1 MKIKITLFLLVF
13 FSNSCFSYTLFET
26 EFNEINFNSDNIK
39 KEKEK
44 KINELKLN
52 DFKKIIKNVLTKEN
66 YKRIEK
72 NFNETFINN
81 FIKSINIDQEKIIN
95 NNYFANVRIN
105 FDKNKI
111 INYFRINGIGYVD
124 FIPEKMFL
132 IIYEKNNIGN
142 NFLSKNNSYYNYLYN
157 NFYSFFLVPKLD
169 INDRFIINENDI
181 ENRDIS
187 KINILLKKYSSD
199 ESIIIFTN
207 NTKNNYYYE
216 IYYYTDNKFHLI
228 KEMKFSNLNY
238 KIFFNNIYP
247 DIINYWKIHNTIDN
261 KIQST
266 LNCDIKFFKINE
278 LKEIKKNILD
288 ISQIDKILLKKIS
301 HKKNNYD
308 LIFFGNKKYLI
319 NNLKYFNLLVK
330 LEDTECNISL
340 K

>member
-66 YKRIEK
+66 YNRIEI

-95 NNYFANVRIN
+95 NNYFANIRIN

-124 FIPEKMFL
+124 FIPEKMLL
-132 IIYEKNNIGN
+132 IIYEKNNIDN
-142 NFLSKNNSYYNYLYN
+142 SFLSKNNSYYSYLN
-157 NFYSFFLVPKLD
+157 NNSNSFFLLPKLD
-169 INDRFIINENDI
+169 INDRFIINEYDM

-187 KINILLKKYSSD
+187 KINILLQKYSSY

-207 NTKNNYYYE
+207 NIENNYYYE
-216 IYYYTDNKFHLI
+216 IYYYTNNKFHLI
-228 KEMKFSNLNY
+228 KEMKFNNLNY
-238 KIFFNNIYP
+238 KNFFNNIYP
-247 DIINYWKIHNTIDN
+247 EIINYWKKYNIIDN

-266 LNCDIKFFKINE
+266 LNCDIKFFNINE

-308 LIFFGNKKYLI
+308 LIYFGNKKYLI
-319 NNLKYFNLLVK
+319 NNLKHFNLLVK
-330 LEDTECNISL
+330 LENTECNISL